1 MWSII
6 NIMSGSTPPSPRPS
20 GESGGLRPTRTPAP
34 KPWRRPAEPDLVSDR
49 LGLLVHEL
57 SGLVDG
63 SMRHIGLALRTV
75 DEGVVVRRESDD
87 VAHRLRTVQAA
98 LERMA
103 DAIRHAAGAAPM
115 HWLQAAF
122 NATLADA
129 VQYATGIMDP
139 LAAERG
145 VSIEVDLDPAFRAL
159 PPGHLYTVIVNAIRN
174 GLESIIASGEA
185 RGTITIT
192 GWVENRP
199 GSGAAGEPSR
209 QFVCIEVSDTG
220 LGPPPLP
227 EGREAIVFEP
237 AFSTKPGGL
246 GIGLALSR
254 QIVEGIGGQIE
265 LRSGPKGIGAT
276 LAVAFPALEMETP
289 APPMG

>member
-6 NIMSGSTPPSPRPS
+6 NIMSGSNPPPQRPS

-75 DEGVVVRRESDD
+75 DDGVAVRRESED

-129 VQYATGIMDP
+129 VQYATGIMEP
-139 LAAERG
+139 LATARG
-145 VSIEVDLDPAFRAL
+145 ITIEVDLEPAFCTL

-174 GLESIIASGEA
+174 ALESIIASGEP

-192 GWVENRP
+192 GWVEGRP
-199 GSGAAGEPSR
+199 NAAGDLK
-209 QFVCIEVSDTG
+209 QFVCIEITDSG

-227 EGREAIVFEP
+227 EGRENDVFEP

-246 GIGLALSR
+246 GVGLALCR
-254 QIVEGIGGQIE
+254 QIVEGIGGHIE
-265 LRSGPKGIGAT
+265 LRTGPKGVGAT
-276 LAVAFPALEMETP
+276 LAASFPALEMETP